1 VFQTEKLVSR
11 QISVK
16 NGERKMKVL
25 VLYDYPPS
33 PAGLATQ
40 GNLLHRGLA
49 ELGVDVHSVHF
60 ESAQEKEWYYR
71 WFEPD
76 VVIGVG
82 YWGHTPYLVLH
93 PQRYGVQPVPW
104 LVADGYMGNYHEVL
118 DALPLILVT
127 SKWVK
132 KVYMRDGLK
141 GDNIHVLPVGCDTD
155 AFIPRDKND
164 PKVATVR
171 EALGVSPDQ
180 VMILTIGGDA
190 TSKGAQEV
198 MQALAIIDQKAP
210 DWKYVCKVW
219 PQPRTEQQNLIDLQ
233 LATQLG
239 IEKNVVYTTNVISR
253 NFMPY
258 LLAACDIY
266 AAPSRLEGFG
276 MIQVEAGACGKPV
289 IGIKAMGLL
298 DTMVHGQ
305 NAFLASIAQE
315 IRLKEATMGDESG
328 FEDGHRVVFKRSRT
342 VDYRASVHDIANYL
356 MDLMQDAELRK
367 KMGEA
372 GRKRAVEHFDY
383 RVVAKKFVEL
393 IQEQLGIS

>member
-1 VFQTEKLVSR
+1 
-11 QISVK
+11 
-16 NGERKMKVL
+16 MKVL
-25 VLYDYPPS
+25 VLYDYPAS

-40 GNLLHRGLA
+40 GHLLHRGLE
-49 ELGVDVHSVHF
+49 ELGVDVYSVHF

-76 VVIGVG
+76 VVVGVG

-104 LVADGYMGNYHEVL
+104 LVADGYMGDYHEIL
-118 DALPLILVT
+118 DVLPLILVT

-132 KVYMRDGLK
+132 KVYVRDGLA
-141 GDNIHVLPVGCDTD
+141 GNNIEVLHVGCDTD
-155 AFIPRDKND
+155 MFIPREQTD
-164 PKVATVR
+164 PKVAAVR
-171 EALGVSPDQ
+171 DALGVSPDQ
-180 VMILTIGGDA
+180 IMILTIGGDA

-198 MQALAIIDQKAP
+198 MQALALIDTKAP

-233 LATQLG
+233 LAAQLG
-239 IEKNVVYTTNVISR
+239 IEKNVVYSTNVVSR

-289 IGIKAMGLL
+289 IGIKAMGML

-305 NAFLASIAQE
+305 NAFLASVAQE
-315 IRLKEATMGDESG
+315 VRLREATLGQEAG
-328 FEDGHRVVFKRSRT
+328 HEGGHRITFKRPRT

-356 MDLMQDAELRK
+356 MDLMTDASLRK

-372 GRKRAVEHFDY
+372 GRKRAVENYDY
-383 RVVAKKFVEL
+383 RVIAKRFVTL
-393 IQEQLGIS
+393 ISEKLGIS

>member
-1 VFQTEKLVSR
+1 
-11 QISVK
+11 
-16 NGERKMKVL
+16 MKVL
-25 VLYDYPPS
+25 LLYDYPPS

-40 GNLLHRGLA
+40 GHLLHRGLT
-49 ELGVDVHSVHF
+49 ELGVDVHSVNF

-76 VVIGVG
+76 IVVGVG

-104 LVADGYMGNYHEVL
+104 LVADGYMGDYHEIL
-118 DALPLILVT
+118 EKLPLILVT

-132 KVYMRDGLK
+132 KVYVRDGLSGK
-141 GDNIHVLPVGCDTD
+141 NIEVLPVGCDTD

-164 PKVATVR
+164 LKVTTVR
-171 EALGVSPDQ
+171 ESLGVAPDQ
-180 VMILTIGGDA
+180 IMIMTVGGDA

-198 MQALAIIDQKAP
+198 MQALALIDTKAP

-219 PQPRTEQQNLIDLQ
+219 PQPRTEQQNVIDMK
-233 LATQLG
+233 LATDLG
-239 IEKNVVYTTNVISR
+239 IEKNVIYTTNVTSR

-258 LLAACDIY
+258 LLSACDIY

-289 IGIKAMGLL
+289 IGIKAMGML
-298 DTMVHGQ
+298 DTIVDGETG
-305 NAFLASIAQE
+305 FLAEVSTE
-315 IRLKEATMGDESG
+315 IRLRETILNDESG
-328 FEDGHRVVFKRSRT
+328 HELGRKVVFKEPRI
-342 VDYRASVHDIANYL
+342 VDYRASVHDIAKYL
-356 MDLMQDAELRK
+356 MELMTNPELRK

-372 GRKRAVEHFDY
+372 GRQRVVEKFDY
-383 RVVAKKFVEL
+383 RVVAKRFVE
-393 IQEQLGIS
+393 IISQRLEIS

>member
-1 VFQTEKLVSR
+1 
-11 QISVK
+11 
-16 NGERKMKVL
+16 MKVL

-40 GNLLHRGLA
+40 GSLMHKGLE

-76 VVIGVG
+76 IVLGVG
-82 YWGHTPYLVLH
+82 YWGHTPFLVLH
-93 PQRYGVQPVPW
+93 PQRYGIVAIPW
-104 LVADGYMGNYHEVL
+104 LVADGYMANYHEIL
-118 DALPLILVT
+118 EALPLILVT

-132 KVYMRDGLK
+132 NVYKRDGLSGK
-141 GDNIHVLPVGCDTD
+141 NIEVLPVGCDTD
-155 AFIPRDKND
+155 SFIPRDKND
-164 PKVATVR
+164 SKIVAVR
-171 EALGVSPDQ
+171 EALGVAPEQ
-180 VMILTIGGDA
+180 IMILTIGGDA

-198 MQALAIIDQKAP
+198 MQALAINDTKAP

-219 PQPRTEQQNLIDLQ
+219 PQPRTEAQNLIDLQ

-239 IEKNVVYTTNVISR
+239 IDKNVVYTTNVISR

-276 MIQVEAGACGKPV
+276 MIQVEAASCCKPV
-289 IGIKAMGLL
+289 IGIKAMGML

-305 NAFLASIAQE
+305 NAFLASVAQE
-315 IRLKEATMGDESG
+315 VRMRETTLGDESG
-328 FEDGHRVVFKRSRT
+328 YEPGHRVVFKRPRI
-342 VDYRASVHDIANYL
+342 VDFRASVHDIANYL

-367 KMGEA
+367 KMGES
-372 GRKRAVEHFDY
+372 GRKRAVEKFDY
-383 RVVAKKFVEL
+383 RVVARRFVE
-393 IQEQLGIS
+393 IVSERLGIS

>member
-1 VFQTEKLVSR
+1 
-11 QISVK
+11 
-16 NGERKMKVL
+16 MKVL

-40 GNLLHRGLA
+40 GSLLHRGLE
-49 ELGVDVHSVHF
+49 ELGVEVFSVHF

-76 VVIGVG
+76 LVVGVG
-82 YWGHTPYLVLH
+82 YWGHTPHLVLH
-93 PQRYGVQPVPW
+93 PQRYGVQAVPW
-104 LVADGYMGNYHEVL
+104 LVADGYIANYREIL
-118 DALPLILVT
+118 EALPLILVT
-127 SKWVK
+127 SNWVK
-132 KVYMRDGLK
+132 DVYIRDGLS
-141 GDNIHVLPVGCDTD
+141 GENIEVLPVGCDTD
-155 AFIPRDKND
+155 AFIPRDIND
-164 PKVATVR
+164 PKVSTVR
-171 EALGVSPDQ
+171 EALGVAPDQ
-180 VMILTIGGDA
+180 IMVLTVGGDA

-198 MQALAIIDQKAP
+198 MQALAINDTKAP

-233 LATQLG
+233 LAAQLG

-289 IGIKAMGLL
+289 IGINAMGML
-298 DTMVHGQ
+298 DTMIHGY
-305 NAFLASIAQE
+305 NAFLAGVAQE
-315 IRLKEATMGDESG
+315 ISLKEITVGDESG
-328 FEDGHRVVFKRSRT
+328 YEPGHRVIFETPRT

-356 MDLMQDAELRK
+356 MDLMQNPKLRK
-367 KMGEA
+367 KMGNA
-372 GRKRAVEHFDY
+372 GRKNAVENYNY
-383 RVVAKKFVEL
+383 RVIAKRFVD
-393 IQEQLGIS
+393 IVSDKLGIS

>member
-1 VFQTEKLVSR
+1 
-11 QISVK
+11 
-16 NGERKMKVL
+16 MKVL
-25 VLYDYPPS
+25 LLYDYPAS
-33 PAGLATQ
+33 PGGLATQ
-40 GNLLHRGLA
+40 GQLMHKGLE

-71 WFEPD
+71 WFKPD
-76 VVIGVG
+76 IVLGVG
-82 YWGHTPYLVLH
+82 YWGHTPDLVLH

-104 LVADGYMGNYHEVL
+104 LVANGYIGNYHEVL

-132 KVYMRDGLK
+132 KVYMRDGLNGK
-141 GDNIHVLPVGCDTD
+141 NIEVLPVGCDTD
-155 AFIPRDKND
+155 SFIPRDKND
-164 PKVATVR
+164 PKVTAVR
-171 EALGVSPDQ
+171 EALGVAPDQ
-180 VMILTIGGDA
+180 IMILTVGGDA
-190 TSKGAQEV
+190 TSKGGQEV
-198 MQALAIIDQKAP
+198 MQALAINDSKAP

-219 PQPRTEQQNLIDLQ
+219 PQPRTEQQNMIDMQ

-239 IEKNVVYTTNVISR
+239 IEKNVVYTSNVISR

-276 MIQVEAGACGKPV
+276 MIQVEAGSCEKPV
-289 IGIKAMGLL
+289 IGIKAMGML
-298 DTMVHGQ
+298 DTMIHGE
-305 NAFLASIAQE
+305 NAFLAGVAQE
-315 IRLKEATMGDESG
+315 VRMKETILGAESG
-328 FEDGHRVVFKRSRT
+328 HSPARKFIFKRPRT

-372 GRKRAVEHFDY
+372 GRKRAVENFDY
-383 RVVAKKFVEL
+383 RVVAKKFIDL
-393 IQEQLGIS
+393 ISEKMEIS